1 VAKWTLYWVEVSRS
15 PSESCFVVARNSR
28 SAAAIER
35 SASGFDP
42 GDVEA
47 TRVMPVTDQVEQAA
61 VERHVDWLAT
71 LSEDNRKMLSRL
83 TLFGLFAK
91 FSGTAIMPL
100 R

>member
-1 VAKWTLYWVEVSRS
+1 
-15 PSESCFVVARNSR
+15 
-28 SAAAIER
+28 
-35 SASGFDP
+35 
-42 GDVEA
+42 
-47 TRVMPVTDQVEQAA
+47 MPVTDQVEQAA